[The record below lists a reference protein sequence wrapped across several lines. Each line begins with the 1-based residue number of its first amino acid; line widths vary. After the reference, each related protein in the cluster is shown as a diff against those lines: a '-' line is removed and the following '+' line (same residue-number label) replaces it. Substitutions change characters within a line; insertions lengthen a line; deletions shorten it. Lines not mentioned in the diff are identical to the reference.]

1 MVTRTKRAGE
11 HRLIK
16 KYPNRRL
23 YDTQT
28 SSYVT
33 LSDIKGLVMA
43 SEVFKVID
51 AKTDEDLTRNILLQ
65 IILEEEAGG
74 APVFSSQMLS
84 QIIRFYGNSMQ
95 GLMGNYLEKTM
106 QSFVDIHNKLG
117 DQTKGLGAGSTP
129 EAWSQMM
136 NLQNPLMQGMMG
148 NYMEQSKD
156 LFVKMQEQLQGSQN
170 LFGNFP
176 FTSQPT
182 KSEKEQLWLEKLALY
197 PQAVLRRSL
206 TLSLS

>member
-1 MVTRTKRAGE
+1 MVTRAKRAGE
-11 HRLIK
+11 NRLIK

-28 SSYVT
+28 STYVT
-33 LSDIKGLVMA
+33 LSDIKSLVMGN
-43 SEVFKVID
+43 EVFKVVD
-51 AKTDEDLTRNILLQ
+51 AKTEEDLTRNILLQ

-74 APVFSSQMLS
+74 APVFSTQMLS

-129 EAWSQMM
+129 EAWSQLM
-136 NLQNPLMQGMMG
+136 NLQNPLMQGLMG

-156 LFVKMQEQLQGSQN
+156 LFIKMQEQVQASQN
-170 LFGNFP
+170 IFGNFP
-176 FTSQPT
+176 FSPQPN
-182 KSEKEQLWLEKLALY
+182 KAEKE
-197 PQAVLRRSL
+197 
-206 TLSLS
+206 

>member
-1 MVTRTKRAGE
+1 MVTRAKRAGE
-11 HRLIK
+11 DRLIK

-28 SSYVT
+28 STYVT
-33 LSDIKGLVMA
+33 LSDIKNLVMA
-43 SEVFKVID
+43 NEVFKVVD
-51 AKTDEDLTRNILLQ
+51 AKTEEDLTRNILLQ

-136 NLQNPLMQGMMG
+136 NLQNPLMQGLMG

-156 LFVKMQEQLQGSQN
+156 LFIKMQEQVQGSQN
-170 LFGNFP
+170 IFGNFP
-176 FTSQPT
+176 FNLQSN
-182 KSEKEQLWLEKLALY
+182 KAEKE
-197 PQAVLRRSL
+197 
-206 TLSLS
+206 

>member
-1 MVTRTKRAGE
+1 MVTRAKRAGE
-11 HRLIK
+11 DRLIK

-28 SSYVT
+28 STYVT
-33 LSDIKGLVMA
+33 LSDIKNLVMGN
-43 SEVFKVID
+43 EVFKVVD
-51 AKTDEDLTRNILLQ
+51 AKTEEDLTRNILLQ

-136 NLQNPLMQGMMG
+136 NIQNPLMQGLMG

-156 LFVKMQEQLQGSQN
+156 LFIKMQEQMQGSQN

-176 FTSQPT
+176 FTPQRNKT
-182 KSEKEQLWLEKLALY
+182 EKE
-197 PQAVLRRSL
+197 
-206 TLSLS
+206 

>member
-1 MVTRTKRAGE
+1 MVTRAKRAGE
-11 HRLIK
+11 DRLIK

-28 SSYVT
+28 STYVT
-33 LSDIKGLVMA
+33 LSDIKNLVMA
-43 SEVFKVID
+43 NEVFKVVY
-51 AKTDEDLTRNILLQ
+51 AKTEEDLTRNILLQ

-136 NLQNPLMQGMMG
+136 NLQNPLMQGLMG

-156 LFVKMQEQLQGSQN
+156 LFIKMQEQVQGSQN
-170 LFGNFP
+170 IFGSFP
-176 FTSQPT
+176 FTPQPNKT
-182 KSEKEQLWLEKLALY
+182 EKE
-197 PQAVLRRSL
+197 
-206 TLSLS
+206 

>member
-11 HRLIK
+11 DRLIK

-74 APVFSSQMLS
+74 APAFSSQMLS

-117 DQTKGLGAGSTP
+117 DQTNGLGAGSTP

-136 NLQNPLMQGMMG
+136 NLQNPLMQGLMG

-182 KSEKEQLWLEKLALY
+182 KSEKEQLWQEKSALY
-197 PQAVLRRSL
+197 PQAALRRSL

>member
-1 MVTRTKRAGE
+1 MVTRAKRAGE
-11 HRLIK
+11 DRLIK

-28 SSYVT
+28 STYVT
-33 LSDIKGLVMA
+33 LSDIKNLVMA
-43 SEVFKVID
+43 TEVFKVVD
-51 AKTDEDLTRNILLQ
+51 AKTEEDLTRNILLQ

-74 APVFSSQMLS
+74 APVFSTQMLS

-136 NLQNPLMQGMMG
+136 NLQNPLMQGLMG

-156 LFVKMQEQLQGSQN
+156 LFIKMQEQVQGSQN
-170 LFGNFP
+170 IFGNFP
-176 FTSQPT
+176 FSPQPNKT
-182 KSEKEQLWLEKLALY
+182 EKE
-197 PQAVLRRSL
+197 
-206 TLSLS
+206 

>member
-1 MVTRTKRAGE
+1 MTNE
-11 HRLIK
+11 
-16 KYPNRRL
+16 
-23 YDTQT
+23 
-28 SSYVT
+28 S
-33 LSDIKGLVMA
+33 
-43 SEVFKVID
+43 FKVVD

-74 APVFSSQMLS
+74 APVFSTQMLS

-129 EAWSQMM
+129 EAWAQML
-136 NLQNPLMQGMMG
+136 NLQNPLMQNLMG

-156 LFVKMQEQLQGSQN
+156 LFVKMQEQMQGSQN
-170 LFGNFP
+170 MFGSFP
-176 FTSQPT
+176 FAQQPN
-182 KSEKEQLWLEKLALY
+182 KSEKE
-197 PQAVLRRSL
+197 
-206 TLSLS
+206 

>member
-1 MVTRTKRAGE
+1 MVTRAKGAGE
-11 HRLIK
+11 DRLIK

-28 SSYVT
+28 STYVT
-33 LSDIKGLVMA
+33 LSNIKNLVM
-43 SEVFKVID
+43 SNEVFKVVD
-51 AKTDEDLTRNILLQ
+51 AKTEADLTRNILLQ
-65 IILEEEAGG
+65 IILEEEADG
-74 APVFSSQMLS
+74 APAFSSQMLS

-136 NLQNPLMQGMMG
+136 NLQNPLMQGLMG

-156 LFVKMQEQLQGSQN
+156 LFIKMQEQMQGSQN
-170 LFGNFP
+170 IFGNFP
-176 FTSQPT
+176 FTPQPNT
-182 KSEKEQLWLEKLALY
+182 TEKE
-197 PQAVLRRSL
+197 
-206 TLSLS
+206 

>member
-1 MVTRTKRAGE
+1 MVARTKRVGE
-11 HRLIK
+11 DRLIK

-28 SSYVT
+28 STYVT

-43 SEVFKVID
+43 NEVFKVID

-74 APVFSSQMLS
+74 SPVFSSQMLS

-106 QSFVDIHNKLG
+106 QSFVDIHHKLG
-117 DQTKGLGAGSTP
+117 DQSKGLGAGSTP
-129 EAWSQMM
+129 EAWSQML
-136 NLQNPLMQGMMG
+136 NIQNPLMQGLMG

-156 LFVKMQEQLQGSQN
+156 LFVKMQEQMQGSQN

-176 FTSQPT
+176 FTPQPNKT
-182 KSEKEQLWLEKLALY
+182 EKE
-197 PQAVLRRSL
+197 
-206 TLSLS
+206 

>member
-1 MVTRTKRAGE
+1 MLARTKRVGE
-11 HRLIK
+11 DRLIK

-28 SSYVT
+28 STYVT

-43 SEVFKVID
+43 NEVFKVID

-74 APVFSSQMLS
+74 SPVFSSQMLS

-117 DQTKGLGAGSTP
+117 DQTKGLGASSTP

-136 NLQNPLMQGMMG
+136 NLQNPLMQGLMG

-156 LFVKMQEQLQGSQN
+156 LFVKMQEQLQGSQS

-176 FTSQPT
+176 FTPQPT
-182 KSEKEQLWLEKLALY
+182 KSEKE
-197 PQAVLRRSL
+197 
-206 TLSLS
+206 

>member
-1 MVTRTKRAGE
+1 MVTRAKRAGE
-11 HRLIK
+11 DRLIK

-28 SSYVT
+28 STYVT
-33 LSDIKGLVMA
+33 LSDIKNLVMGN
-43 SEVFKVID
+43 EVFKVVD
-51 AKTDEDLTRNILLQ
+51 AKTEEDLTRNILLQ

-117 DQTKGLGAGSTP
+117 DQTKGLSAGSTP

-136 NLQNPLMQGMMG
+136 NIQNPLMQGLMG

-156 LFVKMQEQLQGSQN
+156 LFIKMQEQMQGSQN

-176 FTSQPT
+176 FTPQPNKT
-182 KSEKEQLWLEKLALY
+182 EKE
-197 PQAVLRRSL
+197 
-206 TLSLS
+206 

>member
-1 MVTRTKRAGE
+1 MATRTKRVGE
-11 HRLIK
+11 DRLIK

-28 SSYVT
+28 STYVT
-33 LSDIKGLVMA
+33 LSDIKGLVM
-43 SEVFKVID
+43 

-129 EAWSQMM
+129 EAWSQMLNM
-136 NLQNPLMQGMMG
+136 QNPLMQGLMG

-156 LFVKMQEQLQGSQN
+156 LFVKMQEHMQN
-170 LFGNFP
+170 PQNMFGANFP
-176 FTSQPT
+176 FKPT
-182 KSEKEQLWLEKLALY
+182 PSKTEKE
-197 PQAVLRRSL
+197 
-206 TLSLS
+206 

>member
-1 MVTRTKRAGE
+1 M
-11 HRLIK
+11 
-16 KYPNRRL
+16 
-23 YDTQT
+23 
-28 SSYVT
+28 SS
-33 LSDIKGLVMA
+33 
-43 SEVFKVID
+43 ENFKVVD

-129 EAWSQMM
+129 EAWSQML
-136 NLQNPLMQGMMG
+136 NLQNPLMQNLMG

-156 LFVKMQEQLQGSQN
+156 LFVKMQEQMQGSHN
-170 LFGNFP
+170 MFGNFP
-176 FTSQPT
+176 FTPQPNKT
-182 KSEKEQLWLEKLALY
+182 EKE
-197 PQAVLRRSL
+197 
-206 TLSLS
+206 

>member
-1 MVTRTKRAGE
+1 MVTRAKRAGE
-11 HRLIK
+11 DRLIK

-28 SSYVT
+28 STYVT
-33 LSDIKGLVMA
+33 LSDIKNLVMA
-43 SEVFKVID
+43 NEVFKVVD
-51 AKTDEDLTRNILLQ
+51 AKTEEDLTRNILLQ

-136 NLQNPLMQGMMG
+136 NLQNPLMQGLMG

-156 LFVKMQEQLQGSQN
+156 LFIKMQEQVQGSQN
-170 LFGNFP
+170 IFGNFP
-176 FTSQPT
+176 FTPQSN
-182 KSEKEQLWLEKLALY
+182 KAEKE
-197 PQAVLRRSL
+197 
-206 TLSLS
+206 

>member
-1 MVTRTKRAGE
+1 MVTRAKRAGE
-11 HRLIK
+11 DRLIK

-33 LSDIKGLVMA
+33 LSDIKNLVMA
-43 SEVFKVID
+43 NEVFKVID

-129 EAWSQMM
+129 EAWSSMM
-136 NLQNPLMQGMMG
+136 NLQNPLMQGLMG

-156 LFVKMQEQLQGSQN
+156 LFVKMQEQLQGSQS

-176 FTSQPT
+176 FTPQPN
-182 KSEKEQLWLEKLALY
+182 KSEKE
-197 PQAVLRRSL
+197 
-206 TLSLS
+206 

>member
-1 MVTRTKRAGE
+1 MATRSKNTSDE
-11 HRLIK
+11 RLIK

-28 SSYVT
+28 SAYVT
-33 LSDIKGLVMA
+33 LADIKNLVMTGDA
-43 SEVFKVID
+43 FKVVD
-51 AKTDEDLTRNILLQ
+51 AKTEDDLTRNILLQ

-117 DQTKGLGAGSTP
+117 DQSKGLGAGSSP
-129 EAWSQMM
+129 EAWAQMLSL
-136 NLQNPLMQGMMG
+136 NNPLMQGLMG
-148 NYMEQSKD
+148 SYMEQSKD
-156 LFVKMQEQLQGSQN
+156 LFVKMQEQMQGSQN
-170 LFGNFP
+170 MFTSFP
-176 FTSQPT
+176 FAQQAA
-182 KSEKEQLWLEKLALY
+182 KADKANKE
-197 PQAVLRRSL
+197 
-206 TLSLS
+206 